1 MIKFLLD
8 HDSNQLLLYKIHL
21 GEVFKKWYQCLIAAR
36 NSTTKP
42 KCRRCRTGYYCVGDG
57 TEEKCGVTSPTE
69 FSFGGAQNC
78 SACPEG
84 WVRFDGIL
92 YLRTLKVENR
102 DAAYVSS
109 LA

>member
-1 MIKFLLD
+1 MFA
-8 HDSNQLLLYKIHL
+8 
-21 GEVFKKWYQCLIAAR
+21 IAAR

-69 FSFGGAQNC
+69 FSFGGATNC

-84 WVRFDGIL
+84 WVRFDSTL
-92 YLRTLKVENR
+92 YLQTSRR
-102 DAAYVSS
+102 
-109 LA
+109 